1 MVGFGGRLLE
11 AMPRMPLEEALVLF
25 GDRLRD
31 VFDEQGAIRAAAGWL
46 GLDVPC
52 VLGCPRPQE
61 AEL

>member
-1 MVGFGGRLLE
+1 
-11 AMPRMPLEEALVLF
+11 VLF
-25 GDRLRD
+25 GARLGD

-52 VLGCPRPQE
+52 VLGFPRPQE